1 MTSLADLLDPDQW
14 IVSGKN
20 LSDFPWPDG
29 SNERE
34 AMKLILST
42 RPSLKAHFER
52 WSKRVMEA
60 LGRRGGEKVGDV
72 FMEGAIPRIGLNDQ
86 RSLFFI
92 SAC

>member
-1 MTSLADLLDPDQW
+1 MGKLPMTSLAELIDPDQW

-29 SNERE
+29 NNERE

-42 RPSLKAHFER
+42 RPLLKAHVER

-60 LGRRGGEKVGDV
+60 LGGRGGERVGDV
-72 FMEGAIPRIGLNDQ
+72 FVEN
-86 RSLFFI
+86 I
-92 SAC
+92 SVNCGSDPALRPE